1 MHKLKKKKCIKN
13 VKIFLENFLLKT
25 NTYITDILLF
35 NFYFGKFYII
45 AIKLFVIILPYIQN
59 ISLTL

>member
-13 VKIFLENFLLKT
+13 VKNIF
-25 NTYITDILLF
+25 
-35 NFYFGKFYII
+35 G
-45 AIKLFVIILPYIQN
+45 KLFVIILPYIQN